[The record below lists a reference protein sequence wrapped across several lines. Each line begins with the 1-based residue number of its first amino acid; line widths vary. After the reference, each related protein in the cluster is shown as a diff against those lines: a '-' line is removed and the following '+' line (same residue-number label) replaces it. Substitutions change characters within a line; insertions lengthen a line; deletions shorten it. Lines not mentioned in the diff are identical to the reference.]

1 MARFDRVYRLLV
13 GKTGGQGLE
22 IAPPIRMTFDIAKT
36 AAEEPNDAKITVY
49 NLAAQTRRT
58 LEEPGLRCVLYAGYA
73 EEGGPL
79 LMASGSIVYAYTRY
93 DQPNVVTELTVKDGY
108 IEVRDT
114 AVSIGLGP
122 GARASDIIRD
132 IARQMG
138 LPLLMADDAPD
149 RRWEQGFSF
158 YGAAR
163 TALHKV
169 TQGTGLEWSI
179 QNQQLQVVQRLGTT
193 RRQAVVL
200 AVDTGLLG
208 QPERTRAAA
217 SEKAKSK
224 AKAPIA
230 GPAAAPAAA
239 PTAAANAATSTPA
252 SGQQQRD
259 GWKVKSLLLPTISPG
274 DLVKLESHS
283 VAAFQR
289 AETVRHTGDSEG
301 GDWQTELTL
310 VDPHPTSTKKEQS

>member
-13 GKTGGQGLE
+13 GKTGAQSLE
-22 IAPPIRMTFDIAKT
+22 IVPPIRLTFDIAKT
-36 AAEEPNDAKITVY
+36 AGEAPNDAKITLY
-49 NLAAQTRRT
+49 NLAAGTRGA
-58 LEEPGLRCVLYAGYA
+58 LEEPNLRCVLYAGYA

-79 LMASGSIVYAYTRY
+79 LMASGSVVYAYTRFE
-93 DQPNVVTELTVKDGY
+93 QPDVITELTVKDGY

-122 GARASDIIRD
+122 GAQASAIIRD

-138 LPLLMADDAPD
+138 LPLVMADDVPD

-208 QPERTRAAA
+208 QPERTREAATEKAA
-217 SEKAKSK
+217 SKGQAKGQ
-224 AKAPIA
+224 AKAA
-230 GPAAAPAAA
+230 EPASAASAASA
-239 PTAAANAATSTPA
+239 KPA

-259 GWKVKSLLLPTISPG
+259 GWKVKSLLLPTINPG
-274 DLVKLESHS
+274 DLVKVESRT
-283 VAAFQR
+283 VDAWQR
-289 AETVRHTGDSEG
+289 VETVHHTGDSEG
-301 GDWQTELTL
+301 GDWQTELGL
-310 VDPHPTSTKKEQS
+310 VDRYAPPKKKEQT

>member
-13 GKTGGQGLE
+13 GKDGGQGLE
-22 IAPPIRMTFDIAKT
+22 IVPPIRITFDIAKT

-93 DQPNVVTELTVKDGY
+93 DQPDVVTELTVKDGY

-217 SEKAKSK
+217 SEKAK
-224 AKAPIA
+224 AKAPGQA
-230 GPAAAPAAA
+230 VAAKTAKAAK
-239 PTAAANAATSTPA
+239 PA

-259 GWKVKSLLLPTISPG
+259 GWKVKSLLLSTISPG
-274 DLVKLESHS
+274 DLVKLESRS

-310 VDPHPTSTKKEQS
+310 VDPHPASIKKEQS

>member
-13 GKTGGQGLE
+13 GKDGGQGLE
-22 IAPPIRMTFDIAKT
+22 IVPPIRITFDIAKT
-36 AAEEPNDAKITVY
+36 TAEEPNDAKITVY
-49 NLAAQTRRT
+49 NLAAHTRRT

-93 DQPNVVTELTVKDGY
+93 DQPDVVTELTVKDGY

-217 SEKAKSK
+217 SEKAK
-224 AKAPIA
+224 AKAPGQA
-230 GPAAAPAAA
+230 ATAAPAVAA
-239 PTAAANAATSTPA
+239 KTAKSATPA

-274 DLVKLESHS
+274 DLVKLESRS
-283 VAAFQR
+283 VVAFQR

-301 GDWQTELTL
+301 GDWQTELSL
-310 VDPHPTSTKKEQS
+310 VDPHPPSTKKEQS

>member
-13 GKTGGQGLE
+13 GKPGGQGLE
-22 IAPPIRMTFDIAKT
+22 IVPPIRMTFDIAKT
-36 AAEEPNDAKITVY
+36 AAEESNDAKITVY

-73 EEGGPL
+73 QEGGPL

-108 IEVRDT
+108 VEVRDT
-114 AVSIGLGP
+114 AISIGLGP

-138 LPLLMADDAPD
+138 LPLIMADDAPD

-224 AKAPIA
+224 AKAPGQA
-230 GPAAAPAAA
+230 GVAAPAG
-239 PTAAANAATSTPA
+239 TAKPA

-274 DLVKLESHS
+274 DLVKLESRS
-283 VAAFQR
+283 VEAFQR

-310 VDPHPTSTKKEQS
+310 VDPHPPATKKEQS

>member
-13 GKTGGQGLE
+13 GKQGETTGVE
-22 IAPPIRMTFDIAKT
+22 IAPPIRITFDIAKT
-36 AAEEPNDAKITVY
+36 AAEEPNDAKITLY
-49 NLAAQTRRT
+49 NLAADTR
-58 LEEPGLRCVLYAGYA
+58 LALQEPGLRCVLYAGYA

-79 LMASGSIVYAYTRY
+79 LMASGSIVYAYTRFE
-93 DQPNVVTELTVKDGY
+93 QPDIATELTVKDGY
-108 IEVRDT
+108 VEVRDT

-122 GARASDIIRD
+122 GCQASAIIRD

-138 LPLLMADDAPD
+138 LPLVMADDVPD

-163 TALHKV
+163 MALHKV

-208 QPERTRAAA
+208 SPERTREAA
-217 SEKAKSK
+217 SEKARSK
-224 AKAPIA
+224 GPAKAP
-230 GPAAAPAAA
+230 APAQGAA
-239 PTAAANAATSTPA
+239 QAATGGKPA

-259 GWKVKSLLLPTISPG
+259 GWKVKSLLLPTIGPG
-274 DLVKLESHS
+274 DLVKLESRS
-283 VAAFQR
+283 IKALQR
-289 AETVRHTGDSEG
+289 VETVHHKGDSDG
-301 GDWQTELTL
+301 GDWQTELGL
-310 VDPHPTSTKKEQS
+310 VDPNPSKERT

>member
-1 MARFDRVYRLLV
+1 MARFDRVYRLLI
-13 GKTGGQGLE
+13 GKGGGQGLE
-22 IAPPIRMTFDIAKT
+22 VVPPLRITFDIAKQ
-36 AAEEPNDAKITVY
+36 ANEEPNDIKITLY
-49 NLAAQTRRT
+49 NLAADTRRA

-79 LMASGSIVYAYTRY
+79 LMASGSVVFAYTRFE
-93 DQPNVVTELTVKDGY
+93 QPDVVTELTVKDGY
-108 IEVRDT
+108 TEVRDT
-114 AVSIGLGP
+114 AVSIGLGA
-122 GARASDIIRD
+122 GARASVIIRD

-138 LPLLMADDAPD
+138 LPLVMADDVPD

-208 QPERTRAAA
+208 RPERTREAAT
-217 SEKAKSK
+217 EKAQSK
-224 AKAPIA
+224 GVGKGGGS
-230 GPAAAPAAA
+230 GPAPAAR
-239 PTAAANAATSTPA
+239 PA
-252 SGQQQRD
+252 SGRQQRD
-259 GWKVKSLLLPTISPG
+259 GWKVKSLLLPTVSPG
-274 DLVKLESHS
+274 DLVKLESRT
-283 VAAFQR
+283 VDVFQR
-289 AETVRHTGDSEG
+289 VETVNHKGDSEG
-301 GDWQTELTL
+301 GDWQTELGL
-310 VDPHPTSTKKEQS
+310 VDRSAPPKKKEPK

>member
-149 RRWEQGFSF
+149 RRWEQGVSF

-224 AKAPIA
+224 AKAP
-230 GPAAAPAAA
+230 GQDGAAAPAA
-239 PTAAANAATSTPA
+239 TATPA

-274 DLVKLESHS
+274 DLVKLESRS

-310 VDPHPTSTKKEQS
+310 LDPHPTSAKKEQS

>member
-13 GKTGGQGLE
+13 GKRSSDKGLE
-22 IAPPIRMTFDIAKT
+22 IVPPIRMTFDIAKT
-36 AAEEPNDAKITVY
+36 SAEEPNDAKIALY
-49 NLAAQTRRT
+49 NLSEQTRRS

-79 LMASGSIVYAYTRY
+79 LMASGSIVHAYTRFE
-93 DQPNVVTELTVKDGY
+93 QPDLITELIVKDGY

-122 GARASDIIRD
+122 GARASDIIRA
-132 IARQMG
+132 IAAQMG
-138 LPLLMADDAPD
+138 LPLVMADDVPD
-149 RRWEQGFSF
+149 RRWQQGFSF

-200 AVDTGLLG
+200 AMDSGLLG
-208 QPERTRAAA
+208 SPERTREAAT
-217 SEKAKSK
+217 EKSK
-224 AKAPIA
+224 ATGGAAGKAGA
-230 GPAAAPAAA
+230 RAPA
-239 PTAAANAATSTPA
+239 TAAKAA

-274 DLVKLESHS
+274 DLVKLESRS
-283 VAAFQR
+283 VQAFQR
-289 AETVRHTGDSEG
+289 VETLRHTGDSEG
-301 GDWQTELTL
+301 GDWQTELNL
-310 VDPHPTSTKKEQS
+310 VDRHPPAQKKE

>member
-13 GKTGGQGLE
+13 GKDGGQGLE
-22 IAPPIRMTFDIAKT
+22 IVPPIRITFDIAKT
-36 AAEEPNDAKITVY
+36 TAEEPNDAKITVY

-217 SEKAKSK
+217 SEKAK
-224 AKAPIA
+224 AKAPGQA
-230 GPAAAPAAA
+230 AAAAPAVAA
-239 PTAAANAATSTPA
+239 KTATPA

-274 DLVKLESHS
+274 DLVKLESRS
-283 VAAFQR
+283 IEAFQR

-301 GDWQTELTL
+301 GDWQTELSL
-310 VDPHPTSTKKEQS
+310 VDAHPSSTKKEQS

>member
-13 GKTGGQGLE
+13 GKSGARGLE
-22 IAPPIRMTFDIAKT
+22 IMPPMRITFDIAKT
-36 AAEEPNDAKITVY
+36 AAEEPNDAKISVY
-49 NLAAQTRRT
+49 NLAEQTRRS
-58 LEEPGLRCVLYAGYA
+58 LEEPGLQCVLYAGYA

-79 LMASGSIVYAYTRY
+79 LMASGSIVFAYTRY
-93 DQPNVVTELTVKDGY
+93 GPPDVVTELTVKDGY

-122 GARASDIIRD
+122 GARARDIIRD

-138 LPLLMADDAPD
+138 LPLVMADDVPD
-149 RRWEQGFSF
+149 RRWEHGFSF

-169 TQGTGLEWSI
+169 TQGTGLEWSV

-200 AVDTGLLG
+200 AVDSGLLG
-208 QPERTRAAA
+208 QPERTREAAT
-217 SEKAKSK
+217 EKAKSK
-224 AKAPIA
+224 GKASAQA
-230 GPAAAPAAA
+230 GARAPAAGA
-239 PTAAANAATSTPA
+239 VAAKPA
-252 SGQQQRD
+252 SAQQQRD

-274 DLVKLESHS
+274 DLVKLESRS
-283 VAAFQR
+283 VQAFQR
-289 AETVRHTGDSEG
+289 VETLRHTGDSEA

-310 VDPHPTSTKKEQS
+310 VDTQAVPSKKEQT

>member
-13 GKTGGQGLE
+13 GKDGGQGLE
-22 IAPPIRMTFDIAKT
+22 IVPPIRLTFDIAKT
-36 AAEEPNDAKITVY
+36 AAEEPNDAKITLY

-93 DQPNVVTELTVKDGY
+93 NQPDVVTELTVKDGY

-217 SEKAKSK
+217 SEKAK
-224 AKAPIA
+224 AKAPGQA
-230 GPAAAPAAA
+230 GGAAAAAA
-239 PTAAANAATSTPA
+239 AKAAKPA

-259 GWKVKSLLLPTISPG
+259 GWKVKSLLLSTISPG
-274 DLVKLESHS
+274 DLVKLESRS

-310 VDPHPTSTKKEQS
+310 VDPHPASIKKEQS